1 MFTSIIKTDN
11 IKSVNFHKNNMVRKE
26 GSRMD
31 MLMFAL
37 NKNTT
42 KPLYEQLYIGIK
54 SAILSQQ
61 IEVGTQLPSKKKLA
75 DFLNISQTT
84 IEVAYAQLVA
94 EGFIVSK
101 PRIGFFVEDINEL
114 PYIET
119 EHIELPIED
128 TEKKMIQ
135 FDFHPGKIDTDS
147 FPFSQWR
154 KYAKN
159 LYDTPSK
166 ELLQI
171 GEPQGEYTLRTEI
184 AKYLYQSRGI
194 VCKPEQIVIGS
205 GTEQLFPMILRLL
218 ENDSTLALE
227 NPGYSAS
234 PRIQLQNKAIPIPVD
249 EDGLIVEQLEKTNA
263 NVVYITPSH
272 QFPTGAVLSATRR
285 TQLMQWAAKSKN
297 RYIIEDDYDSEFR
310 YTGKPI
316 PALHGMDQ
324 NEKVIYLSTFTKSLM
339 PSLRLAYFL
348 LPSTLLKKYKET
360 FSYYSATVPRFDQ
373 HIVASFMRDG
383 YFSKHLNRMRKIYRK
398 KLDKLTHIFK
408 TEYPEVIITGDQAG
422 MHILISLPL
431 QKSENELKAIA
442 AKKHISIYPLSDYL
456 LKPIEY
462 KHPTFLLGFGGIPL
476 EKIEESIH
484 QLMQCWEMAK

>member
-1 MFTSIIKTDN
+1 
-11 IKSVNFHKNNMVRKE
+11 MVRE
-26 GSRMD
+26 ERARMD
-31 MLMFAL
+31 MLMFEL
-37 NKNTT
+37 NKNIT
-42 KPLYEQLYIGIK
+42 KPLYEQLYLGIK
-54 SAILSQQ
+54 TAIMSKQ
-61 IEVGTQLPSKKKLA
+61 IEVGTKLPSKKKLA

-84 IEVAYAQLVA
+84 IEVAYAQLIA
-94 EGFIVSK
+94 EGFIMSK

-119 EHIELPIED
+119 EQAELPVED
-128 TEKKMIQ
+128 AKVKSFR

-154 KYAKN
+154 KYAKD
-159 LYDTPSK
+159 LYDLPSK
-166 ELLQI
+166 KLLQV
-171 GEPQGEYTLRTEI
+171 GEPQGEYALRTEI

-205 GTEQLFPMILRLL
+205 GTEQLLPMILRLL
-218 ENDSTLALE
+218 ENDSKFALE
-227 NPGYSAS
+227 NPGYSAI
-234 PRIQLQNKAIPIPVD
+234 PRNQLQNRAIPIPVD
-249 EDGLIVEQLEKTNA
+249 EDGLIVDELEKTNA

-285 TQLMQWAAKSKN
+285 TQLLHWATKLEN
-297 RYIIEDDYDSEFR
+297 RFIIEDDYDSEFR

-316 PALHGMDQ
+316 PALQAMDQ
-324 NEKVIYLSTFTKSLM
+324 NNKVIYLSTFTKSLM
-339 PSLRLAYFL
+339 PSLRVAYFV

-383 YFSKHLNRMRKIYRK
+383 HFSKHLNRMRKIYRK
-398 KLDKLTHIFK
+398 KLDKMTHIFK
-408 TEYPEVIITGDQAG
+408 LYYPEVIITGDQAG

-431 QKSENELKAIA
+431 SKSEERLKKVAAESSIA
-442 AKKHISIYPLSDYL
+442 IYPVTDYL

-462 KHPTFLLGFGGIPL
+462 KYPTFLLGFGGIPL
-476 EKIEESIH
+476 EKIEDGIH
-484 QLMQCWEMAK
+484 QLMQCWGIAK

>member
-1 MFTSIIKTDN
+1 
-11 IKSVNFHKNNMVRKE
+11 
-26 GSRMD
+26 MD
-31 MLMFAL
+31 MLMYEL

-54 SAILSQQ
+54 TAILNQQ
-61 IEVGTQLPSKKKLA
+61 LEVGTKLPSKKKLA
-75 DFLNISQTT
+75 EFLNISQTT
-84 IEVAYAQLVA
+84 IEVSYAQLIA

-101 PRIGFFVEDINEL
+101 PRIGYFVEDITEL
-114 PYIET
+114 PYAET
-119 EHIELPIED
+119 EHVELPVEVAE
-128 TEKKMIQ
+128 EKKIQ

-159 LYDTPSK
+159 LYDLLSK

-171 GEPQGEYTLRTEI
+171 GEPQGEYILRTEI

-205 GTEQLFPMILRLL
+205 GTEQLLPMILRLL
-218 ENDSTLALE
+218 DNDSNFALE
-227 NPGYSAS
+227 NPGYSAI
-234 PRIQLQNKAIPIPVD
+234 PRIQLQNKAIPIPID
-249 EDGLIVEQLEKTNA
+249 EDGLIVDELEKTNA

-285 TQLMQWAAKSKN
+285 TQLMHWAAKAEN

-310 YTGKPI
+310 YKGKPI

-324 NEKVIYLSTFTKSLM
+324 NDKVIYLSTFTKSLM
-339 PSLRLAYFL
+339 PSLRVAYFV

-398 KLDKLTHIFK
+398 KLDKLTHVLK
-408 TEYPEVIITGDQAG
+408 TDYPEVIITGDQAG

-431 QKSENELKAIA
+431 QKSEHELKRIA
-442 AKKHISIYPLSDYL
+442 AEGSIAIYAVTDYL
-456 LKPIEY
+456 LHPIEY
-462 KHPTFLLGFGGIPL
+462 KFPTFLLGFGGIPL
-476 EKIEESIH
+476 EKIEEGIH
-484 QLMQCWEMAK
+484 QLMHCWGIEKK

>member
-1 MFTSIIKTDN
+1 
-11 IKSVNFHKNNMVRKE
+11 
-26 GSRMD
+26 MD
-31 MLMFAL
+31 MLMFEL
-37 NKNTT
+37 NKNST
-42 KPLYEQLYIGIK
+42 KPLYEQLYTGIK
-54 SAILSQQ
+54 NAILSHQ
-61 IEVGTQLPSKKKLA
+61 IEMGARLPSKKKLA

-84 IEVAYAQLVA
+84 IEVAYAQLIA
-94 EGFIVSK
+94 EGYIVSK

-119 EHIELPIED
+119 EQVELPTED
-128 TEKKMIQ
+128 VEETIIQ

-147 FPFSQWR
+147 FPFPQWR
-154 KYAKN
+154 KYAKI
-159 LYDTPSK
+159 LYDYPSK

-171 GEPQGEYTLRTEI
+171 GDPQGEYVLRTEI

-205 GTEQLFPMILRLL
+205 GTEQLLPMILRLFEDNL
-218 ENDSTLALE
+218 NFALE
-227 NPGYSAS
+227 NPGYSAI
-234 PRIQLQNKAIPIPVD
+234 PRNQLQNKAIPIPIDEEGLMVD
-249 EDGLIVEQLEKTNA
+249 ELEKTCA

-285 TQLMQWAAKSKN
+285 TQLMHWATKAED

-310 YTGKPI
+310 YKGKPI
-316 PALHGMDQ
+316 PALQGMDH
-324 NEKVIYLSTFTKSLM
+324 NDKVIYLSTFTKSLM
-339 PSLRLAYFL
+339 PSLRMAYFI
-348 LPSTLLKKYKET
+348 LPLSLMKKYKET
-360 FSYYSATVPRFDQ
+360 FSYYSTTIPRFDQ

-408 TEYPEVIITGDQAG
+408 TNYPEVIITGDQAG

-431 QKSENELKAIA
+431 QKSEKELKRMA
-442 AKKHISIYPLSDYL
+442 AECSISIYALSDYL

-462 KHPTFLLGFGGIPL
+462 KYPTFLLGFGGIPL
-476 EKIEESIH
+476 EKIEEGIH
-484 QLMQCWEMAK
+484 QLMHCFKSTE

>member
-1 MFTSIIKTDN
+1 
-11 IKSVNFHKNNMVRKE
+11 
-26 GSRMD
+26 MD
-31 MLMFAL
+31 MLMFEL
-37 NKNTT
+37 NKNIT
-42 KPLYEQLYIGIK
+42 KPLYEQLYTGIK
-54 SAILSQQ
+54 TAIMCKQL
-61 IEVGTQLPSKKKLA
+61 EVGTKLPSKKKLA

-84 IEVAYAQLVA
+84 IEVAYAQLIA

-119 EHIELPIED
+119 EQAELPVEEAE
-128 TEKKMIQ
+128 EKSFR

-154 KYAKN
+154 RYAKD
-159 LYDTPSK
+159 LYDLPSK
-166 ELLQI
+166 NLLQV

-194 VCKPEQIVIGS
+194 VCKPKQIVIGS
-205 GTEQLFPMILRLL
+205 GTEQLLPMILRLL
-218 ENDSTLALE
+218 KSDSKFALE
-227 NPGYSAS
+227 NPGYSAI
-234 PRIQLQNKAIPIPVD
+234 PRTQLQNKAIPIPVD
-249 EDGLIVEQLEKTNA
+249 EDGLIVDELEKTNA

-272 QFPTGAVLSATRR
+272 QFPTGAVLTATRR
-285 TQLMQWAAKSKN
+285 TQLLHWAVKAEN

-316 PALHGMDQ
+316 PALQGMDQ
-324 NEKVIYLSTFTKSLM
+324 NNKVIYLSTFTKSLM
-339 PSLRLAYFL
+339 PSLRVAYFV

-373 HIVASFMRDG
+373 HIVARFMRDG

-398 KLDKLTHIFK
+398 KLDKLTHTFK
-408 TEYPEVIITGDQAG
+408 TYYPEVIITGDQAG
-422 MHILISLPL
+422 MHVLISLPL
-431 QKSENELKAIA
+431 AISEEKLKKIA
-442 AKKHISIYPLSDYL
+442 EENSIAIYPVTDYL

-462 KHPTFLLGFGGIPL
+462 KYPTFLLGFGGIPL
-476 EKIEESIH
+476 EKMEEGIH
-484 QLMQCWEMAK
+484 QLMQCWGIAKNKL